1 MNRWLSGSIVAVVVL
16 LLAPAA
22 SAHLA
27 LTYPAPR
34 DAALKQGP
42 CGTTGSVRGSKVTT
56 FKPGEKITVTWTETV
71 DHPGHFRISFDD
83 DGNDSFVDP
92 KGYDDLNTAPSVM
105 VDNIAD
111 KTGSMQMYSQ
121 EITLPNKECSNCTLQ
136 VLQLMSDKPPFGDGN
151 EFYYQCADIVISG
164 APAGSSSSSS
174 AAAGGGDG
182 PSGESGGGC
191 ALSADEGG
199 GGSLAALSLLAL
211 IGLARSRRA
220 R

>member
-1 MNRWLSGSIVAVVVL
+1 MNRWLSGSIVAVAAL
-16 LLAPAA
+16 LLAPEAG
-22 SAHLA
+22 AHISLKF
-27 LTYPAPR
+27 PPPR
-34 DAALKQGP
+34 DAALKAGP
-42 CGTTGSVRGSKVTT
+42 CGTAGSVRGSTVTA

-92 KGYDDLNTAPSVM
+92 KSYDDLNTAPSVL

-111 KTGSMQMYSQ
+111 KSGSMQMYSQ

-151 EFYYQCADIVISG
+151 EFYYQCADIVISSTAMG
-164 APAGSSSSSS
+164 GSSG

-182 PSGESGGGC
+182 SGQGSGGC
-191 ALSADEGG
+191 AVSAGEGG
-199 GGSLAALSLLAL
+199 VGSLASLSLLAL
-211 IGLARSRRA
+211 AWLARSRRA